1 MPWQKLF
8 PEDQRVQ
15 FIVEATYGPSSVV
28 DLCRSFGISRKTA
41 YKWLARYDREGPAG
55 LIDRSRAPHTHPN
68 AIAED
73 IVEHLVAL
81 RRLHPTWGPRKLIA
95 SIHAREP
102 ELVLPAASTV
112 GDLLKRLR
120 LVRTRRYRVRTPA
133 MTAPFEACGGPNDV
147 WCADFKGWFR
157 VRDGSRCDPFT
168 LTDAY
173 SRYLL
178 RCEVVAST
186 DGTAVRAS
194 LESAFKEFGLPKAI
208 RHDNGPPFAT
218 KGAGGLSK
226 VGIWLVHLGVT
237 PERIEPGHPEQNG
250 RHERMHRTLKEETA
264 LPPRQTLRAQQLAFD
279 RFRRQYNEERPH
291 EALGQK
297 PPVSVYEPSLRR
309 MPAMLP
315 ELEYPPD
322 VELRTVRST
331 GEIKWQ
337 NRHVYIGEALA
348 REIVSVQ
355 PVAYNT
361 HVVCLGPIELGRLN
375 DDAPHLGLI
384 RPRRTRRR

>member
-1 MPWQKLF
+1 VPWQKLF

-73 IVEHLVAL
+73 IVGHLVAL

-133 MTAPFEACGGPNDV
+133 MTAPFEACGAPNDV

-186 DGTAVRAS
+186 DGIAVRAS

-226 VGIWLVHLGVT
+226 LGIWLVHLGIT

-297 PPVSVYEPSLRR
+297 PPASVYEPSLRR
-309 MPAMLP
+309 LPAMLP

-348 REIVSVQ
+348 REIVSIQ

-361 HVVCLGPIELGRLN
+361 HVVCLGPIELGRIN

-384 RPRRTRRR
+384 RPHRTRRR

>member
-73 IVEHLVAL
+73 IVGHLVAL

-133 MTAPFEACGGPNDV
+133 MTAPFEACGAPNDV

-186 DGTAVRAS
+186 DGIAVRAS

-226 VGIWLVHLGVT
+226 LGIWLVHLGIT

-297 PPVSVYEPSLRR
+297 PPASVYEPSLRR
-309 MPAMLP
+309 LPAMLP

-348 REIVSVQ
+348 REIVSIQ

-361 HVVCLGPIELGRLN
+361 HVVCLGPIELGRIN

-384 RPRRTRRR
+384 RPHRTRRR